1 MIINKH
7 KKKLSLPLA
16 FPKLPL
22 AIPQQ
27 GVNHSL
33 MSKQFHL
40 TSLIL
45 SLFKILQLS
54 DTTFLSPAMK
64 FVWGLLFRSPAHGP
78 FTTIHVIFLN
88 DFLHYATSTFPI
100 MHLICPLPPPPPSP
114 LTKKDK
120 NLHNHCFQ
128 CLLGR
133 L

>member
-1 MIINKH
+1 MWLSINI
-7 KKKLSLPLA
+7 KKNLSLPLA

-54 DTTFLSPAMK
+54 DTTLLSPAIK

-100 MHLICPLPPPPPSP
+100 MHLICPPPPSLSP
-114 LTKKDK
+114 YQKKGK
-120 NLHNHCFQ
+120 IYIIIVFNVS
-128 CLLGR
+128 
-133 L
+133 